1 MTATRG
7 ASAVAVLVTLAAGPS
22 MAGSL
27 PQQNPT
33 FSSRVDAVRVDVLVT
48 EDGQIVEGLEAADFE
63 VFDNG
68 VAQVVEL
75 ASFAEL
81 PLNVVLA
88 LDMSDSVAGSRLR
101 NLRNASRALLSGLLP
116 EDQAALVTFSHGV
129 SLGANLTTDLDQIR
143 SALDDAAAF
152 GDTALVDASFA
163 GIVVGESDVA
173 RSLLIVFSDGLD
185 TSSFLQPDGVLDIA
199 RRTDTV
205 VYSVAAGPSQRAG
218 FLGQLSALTG
228 GTLLEVGTN
237 ADLTAQFLQILEEF
251 RQRYLI
257 SYSPRGVDIDG
268 WHELEVRVRNRDA
281 VVRARP
287 GYLGGS

>member
-1 MTATRG
+1 VTRWLAPVVLTA
-7 ASAVAVLVTLAAGPS
+7 AILP
-22 MAGSL
+22 L

-33 FSSRVDAVRVDVLVT
+33 FTSRIDAVRVDVLVK
-48 EDGQIVEGLEAADFE
+48 DGDKIVEGLVASDFE

-68 VAQVVEL
+68 VRQVVDL
-75 ASFAEL
+75 VSFAEL

-101 NLRNASRALLSGLLP
+101 NLRNAGRTLLSGLMP
-116 EDQAALVTFSHGV
+116 DDQAALITFSHAV
-129 SLGANLTTDLDQIR
+129 SLGADLTTDLNRIT

-173 RSLLIVFSDGLD
+173 RSLLLVFSDGLD
-185 TSSFLQPDGVLDIA
+185 TSSFLRPDDVFDIA

-205 VYSVAAGPSQRAG
+205 VYAVAAGPPQRAG

-228 GTLLEVGTN
+228 GTLLQVSTS
-237 ADLTAQFLQILEEF
+237 ADLTAVFLQILEEF

-257 SYSPRGVDIDG
+257 SYSPRGVPSEG
-268 WHELEVRVRNRDA
+268 WHGLEVRVRDRD
-281 VVRARP
+281 VEVQARP

>member
-1 MTATRG
+1 MTRWLAPVVLT
-7 ASAVAVLVTLAAGPS
+7 AAVLP
-22 MAGSL
+22 L

-33 FSSRVDAVRVDVLVT
+33 FTSRIDAVRVDVLVK
-48 EDGQIVEGLEAADFE
+48 DGDEIVEGLGASDFE

-68 VAQVVEL
+68 VRQVVDL

-101 NLRNASRALLSGLLP
+101 NLRNAGRTLLSGLLT
-116 EDQAALVTFSHGV
+116 EDQAALITFSHAV
-129 SLGANLTTDLDQIR
+129 SLGADLTTDLDQIT

-173 RSLLIVFSDGLD
+173 RSLLLVFSDGLD
-185 TSSFLQPDGVLDIA
+185 TSSFLRPDDVFDIA

-205 VYSVAAGPSQRAG
+205 VYAVAAGPPQRAG

-228 GTLLEVGTN
+228 GTLLQVSTS
-237 ADLTAQFLQILEEF
+237 ADLTAVFLQILEEF

-257 SYSPRGVDIDG
+257 SYSPRGVPSEG
-268 WHELEVRVRNRDA
+268 WHALEVRVRGRD
-281 VVRARP
+281 VEVQARP